1 LCYVAI
7 GQKQS
12 TIAQII
18 EKLRETG
25 AMDYTIIVVASA
37 SDPAALQYLAPYA
50 GVAIA
55 EYFMEKGQDA
65 LVVYDDL
72 TKHAWAYRQISLV
85 LRRPAGREAYPGD
98 IFYLHSKLLERAV

>member
-1 LCYVAI
+1 M
-7 GQKQS
+7 
-12 TIAQII
+12 
-18 EKLRETG
+18 E
-25 AMDYTIIVVASA
+25 YTIIVVASA

-55 EYFMEKGQDA
+55 EYFLEKGQDV

-98 IFYLHSKLLERAV
+98 IFYLHSETFGKSSQIK